1 MSFLYSF
8 TDLMHGSPN
17 QYPALTPDSRVCEKH
32 SRSLTVNRTKNSQSP
47 KDLQCKEVCHKD
59 HLAKTPTKVTK
70 KASMSPSIKRLQF
83 GGIYSIINQS
93 KPPFMNNRQIKT
105 VGVVVKPNHAEAWQT
120 ACELSE
126 WLKKRGVALIGKP
139 YAEIGKP
146 DEALCDIEAIEN
158 DKFDADL
165 IIVLGGDG
173 TMIST
178 SRVIADREVLVL
190 GINYGSLGY
199 LTEFRI
205 EEMFPALEA
214 ILDGE
219 YEIDRRVML
228 HADHWRGE
236 ELLATGRVLNDVV
249 INKAALARII
259 EIDVTLNGLFVN
271 SFRADG
277 LIISTPTGSTAY
289 NLSAGGP
296 IIYPSMNAVV
306 LTPICPF
313 TLTNRPIVVPDTA
326 DIELKLINENE
337 GVVLTLDGQIGYP
350 MRADDRVLIRK
361 SRTTFN
367 LVQPPNRNYFDVL
380 RNKLK
385 WGR

>member
-1 MSFLYSF
+1 
-8 TDLMHGSPN
+8 
-17 QYPALTPDSRVCEKH
+17 
-32 SRSLTVNRTKNSQSP
+32 
-47 KDLQCKEVCHKD
+47 
-59 HLAKTPTKVTK
+59 
-70 KASMSPSIKRLQF
+70 
-83 GGIYSIINQS
+83 
-93 KPPFMNNRQIKT
+93 MNNRQIKT

-120 ACELSE
+120 ACELSD
-126 WLKKRGVALIGKP
+126 WLEKRGVALIGKP
-139 YAEIGKP
+139 YAETGKP
-146 DEALCDIEAIEN
+146 DGALCDIETIEN

-214 ILDGE
+214 ILGGE
-219 YEIDRRVML
+219 YEIDSRVML

-236 ELLATGRVLNDVV
+236 KLLATGRVLNDVV

-259 EIDVTLNGLFVN
+259 EIDVNLNGLFVN

-277 LIISTPTGSTAY
+277 LIVSTPTGSTAY

-326 DIELKLINENE
+326 EIELRLINENE
-337 GVVLTLDGQIGYP
+337 GVVLTLDGQIGYT
-350 MRADDRVLIRK
+350 MSANDRVLIRK

-367 LVQPPNRNYFDVL
+367 LVKPPNRNYFDVL